1 MWRPLPILG
10 WRDVFDVAGC
20 PSSCPAWKG
29 PAYPKKPSPR
39 CNNRGGDH
47 VLVHYKGHAEVC
59 RFPLRASV
67 EDTMVVVREKFGPHG
82 LEPNRL
88 VRFVSPYGQVVDPL
102 HLFSYESVALWLGPL
117 WTPEQ
122 EEVWR
127 RENAPSWVKWLRR
140 NLRGQKVEQ
149 RAPTEDH
156 QPLLAHH
163 GDLVVQGQP

>member
-67 EDTMVVVREKFGPHG
+67 EDTMVV
-82 LEPNRL
+82 
-88 VRFVSPYGQVVDPL
+88 VVDPL